1 MTPGQN
7 IAARRAALGIT
18 QAEAARRMGIS
29 QSYWA
34 DIEANRKSPSVRT
47 LERIAKA
54 LGCTVADLVA

>member
-18 QAEAARRMGIS
+18 QAEAARRMGCS